1 MERKRFIIEMG
12 MGIDL
17 HGEDVTEAA
26 CRAVKDAVSKSCLCG
41 LQEVVELKDMS
52 QMEVDVLLAS
62 PTPEK
67 IDLEK
72 VKAAIPIAGHDVKAI
87 EGGMKAPGLMVAKY
101 GPDKD
106 QITVVNA
113 ALTVYIVQ

>member
-1 MERKRFIIEMG
+1 MG

-41 LQEVVELKDMS
+41 LQEVVELKDIN

-62 PTPEK
+62 PKPDT

-72 VKAAIPIAGHDVKAI
+72 VKASIPIAGHEVKAV
-87 EGGMKAPGLMVAKY
+87 EGGMKAPGLLVKQF
-101 GPDKD
+101 GPETD
-106 QITVVNA
+106 QIVVVNA
-113 ALTVYIVQ
+113 ALTVYINQ